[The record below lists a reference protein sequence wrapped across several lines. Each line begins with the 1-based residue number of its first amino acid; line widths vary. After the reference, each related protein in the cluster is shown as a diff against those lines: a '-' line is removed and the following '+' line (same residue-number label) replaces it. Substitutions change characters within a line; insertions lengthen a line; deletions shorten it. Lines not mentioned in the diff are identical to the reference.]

1 MRSMK
6 LVALGALALSAFAGC
21 GQGQPRIYR
30 VAVDATPMRTIAV
43 PSCFRG
49 NKLPDGRG
57 NINEQNYRSED
68 EWVIW
73 NGVVNE
79 KNQQIEY
86 LDLGTQSFE
95 LGNAPIIK
103 VSDLIQGVEKTFAAL
118 RTEQRPVSNLYT
130 EARQTQVSVTFDDYS
145 ASPVGKLALNSVYAC
160 SGNGCPTDAALSA
173 PDAASCA
180 VSLDFVARRIEAQ
193 QMTVYNNNPQ

>member
-30 VAVDATPMRTIAV
+30 GAVDATPMRTIAV

-79 KNQQIEY
+79 KNQQVEY

-118 RTEQRPVSNLYT
+118 RTEQRPVSNYT
-130 EARQTQVSVTFDDYS
+130 EARQTQVSVKFDDYS
-145 ASPVGKLALNSVYAC
+145 ASPVGKLDLNSIYAC
-160 SGNGCPTDAALSA
+160 SGPGCPTDAISSP